1 MPDQRHAPLAFL
13 PGSPCVPFVLAML
26 AFKMQVTRDD
36 QGSRFIW
43 EMQTGEDVGAIDK
56 AGAAERMVV
65 SAVIMAERGDD
76 PLAIHVVAASA
87 LSVLR
92 DLIAKAGDEYVDQIL
107 KIGAFTIASARVK
120 GEPITLPTN
129 ASMDAVVEKVVA
141 GINAGEV
148 TRPSDLIITLTAAER
163 RQLLDY
169 IVKPYNFLKHADRDP
184 LATLDDS
191 DIDPDGVIAHAL
203 TALTM
208 VSPNRSLPEEI
219 KPYLERHN
227 LLEPVQS

>member
-1 MPDQRHAPLAFL
+1 
-13 PGSPCVPFVLAML
+13 ML
-26 AFKMQVTRDD
+26 V
-36 QGSRFIW
+36 
-43 EMQTGEDVGAIDK
+43 GEDVGATDK

-65 SAVIMAERGDD
+65 SAIIMAERGDD

-87 LSVLR
+87 LNVLR
-92 DLIAKAGDEYVDQIL
+92 DLITKAGDEYVDQIL

-120 GEPITLPTN
+120 GEPITLPID
-129 ASMDAVVEKVVA
+129 AAMDAVVEKVVA
-141 GINAGEV
+141 GIKAGEV
-148 TRPSDLIITLTAAER
+148 AQASDLIFTLTAAER
-163 RQLLDY
+163 RQMLDY

-184 LATLDDS
+184 LATLEDN

-208 VSPNRSLPEEI
+208 VSPGKTLPDKI

-227 LLEPVQS
+227 LFEPIQS